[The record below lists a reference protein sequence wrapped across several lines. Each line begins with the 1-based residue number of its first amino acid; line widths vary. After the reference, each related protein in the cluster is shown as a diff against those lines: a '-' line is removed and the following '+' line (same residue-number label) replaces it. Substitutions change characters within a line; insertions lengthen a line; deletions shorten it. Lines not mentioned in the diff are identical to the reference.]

1 MQEKGASRIALAVWS
16 ASSEGVI
23 LPLSNELAMLP
34 GPAQKPSVAAV
45 VGFIAAVLA
54 LLMVGGAGPAYR
66 LSLVGLNGA
75 FALMRWGAWTGLAAL
90 LIALV
95 GAWIARP
102 GARRGGFAL
111 ALAGA
116 VAGAVAFGVPFAMLQ
131 SAKASPPIHD
141 ITTDTENPPRFVA
154 IIALRQG
161 SPNPVEYQGEAIA
174 AQQRLAYPDIRPAT
188 LAEPADTAFKRA
200 LTAARDLG
208 WQIAAAVPAQG
219 RIEATDTTTWFGFKD
234 DVVIR
239 VTPSAGGSR
248 IDVRSVSRLGE
259 GDLGKNAARIRAYLR
274 RVQP

>member
-1 MQEKGASRIALAVWS
+1 
-16 ASSEGVI
+16 
-23 LPLSNELAMLP
+23 MLP

-131 SAKASPPIHD
+131 STKASPPIHD
-141 ITTDTENPPRFVA
+141 ITTDTTDPPRF
-154 IIALRQG
+154 IAVLPLRANARNSTDYG
-161 SPNPVEYQGEAIA
+161 GPSVA
-174 AQQRLAYPDIRPAT
+174 AQQRAAYPAIVPFDSK
-188 LAEPADTAFKRA
+188 LS

-239 VTPSAGGSR
+239 ITPSAGGSR
-248 IDVRSVSRLGE
+248 IDVHSVSRLGE

>member
-1 MQEKGASRIALAVWS
+1 MAVSNLLTIMSPQNTSVIA
-16 ASSEGVI
+16 I
-23 LPLSNELAMLP
+23 
-34 GPAQKPSVAAV
+34 
-45 VGFIAAVLA
+45 VGFIAAVFA

-66 LSLVGLNGA
+66 LGLVDLTGVLV
-75 FALMRWGAWTGLAAL
+75 LMRWGAWMGLGAAAF
-90 LIALV
+90 ALV
-95 GAWIARP
+95 GAWITRP
-102 GARRGGFAL
+102 GAQRRGFAL
-111 ALAGA
+111 TLAGA
-116 VAGAVAFGVPFAMLQ
+116 VAGAVAFGVPFALLQ

-239 VTPSAGGSR
+239 ITPSAGGSR

-274 RVQP
+274 RMQP